1 MLYRHNIYK
10 VMSAVVM
17 ILAAALG
24 AFAQQPAMTVTAKSD
39 STSLVM
45 GDRAVVTVEVLKNAH
60 EGTLVGMPQIGK
72 DYYGMELSDCAT
84 DSTDLGNGRIQ
95 LTYRMTFQAFDPAE
109 ILTLPGFAYASEG
122 DTAVSDILTFRVFP
136 VELSPELGDPDDVE
150 NLKIHPDEKVVAIPS
165 RWYDYIP
172 DWWIWVVLGLAVIG
186 LGVVIYYF
194 YKKNGPGIFAPRKP
208 VPPYELAISSLHKL
222 KDKHLIEN
230 GLAKQFYTEATDI
243 WRNYLKGRFDINA
256 MEMTSRQIL
265 GALRSNKE
273 VHLTVAQIEPVLELS
288 DFVKFAA
295 LTPSREDM
303 EKAYGTIYSF
313 VESTRPE
320 PEPEDEAAADN
331 NPKNNKK
338 QK

>member
-1 MLYRHNIYK
+1 MLNRHYIYK
-10 VMSAVVM
+10 VISAVVVM
-17 ILAAALG
+17 LAASLA
-24 AFAQQPAMTVTAKSD
+24 AFAQQPAMTVTATSD

-60 EGTLVGMPQIGK
+60 PGVFVDMPQIGK
-72 DYYGMELSDCAT
+72 DYYGMELADCAV
-84 DSTDLGNGRIQ
+84 DSADLGNGRIQ
-95 LTYRMTFQAFDPAE
+95 LIYRMTFQAFDPAE
-109 ILTLPGFAYASEG
+109 ILTLPGFAYACGG

-136 VELSPELGDPDDVE
+136 VELSPELGDPADVE

-172 DWWIWVVLGLAVIG
+172 DWWIWVVLALAVIG
-186 LGVVIYYF
+186 LGVVVYYF
-194 YKKNGPGIFAPRKP
+194 YKKNGPGIFVARKP
-208 VPPYELAISSLHKL
+208 VPPYDLAISSLQKL

-243 WRNYLKGRFDINA
+243 WRTYLKGRFDINA
-256 MEMTSRQIL
+256 MEMTSRQIIRE
-265 GALRSNKE
+265 LRENKE
-273 VHLTVAQIEPVLELS
+273 AHLTVDQLDRMLELS

-295 LTPSREDM
+295 FTPAREDM

-320 PEPEDEAAADN
+320 PDSDAEESAEN
-331 NPKNNKK
+331 NPKNNNKDK
-338 QK
+338 